1 MENIM
6 VLGAG
11 ALQLPLIEKV
21 KLRGFNPVV
30 MSLNPEEPG
39 MKIVKDSIIDDFCDE
54 QRTLEWAKKYNIKA
68 IITDQTDLPVRT
80 IAYVNEKLGLI
91 GVDYKT
97 ACLFTD
103 KFLMRE
109 KCKQLG
115 IKTLRYKLVS
125 TLQEAKEF
133 FDSLNGKSVIIKPIN
148 NQGSKGVC
156 KVKDKT
162 ELEEQFNY
170 AKEYSRGEALLV
182 EEFIIGSELVIEGIA
197 YNDCAENLIC
207 GDTFYFTSMPDTF
220 SACQRI
226 FPSRQSKTIV
236 DKALL
241 LNKEIIKGFG
251 LSRGLTHAEYIIDGE
266 DIYLIEIAARGGGVY
281 ISSDIIPL
289 MTDFDT
295 TNYILDMAL
304 FDNIEP
310 PQIKNNNRVVC
321 YIAFY
326 LPEGIVTNVRGV
338 DEVLKMRFVHHN
350 NLSSIYEG
358 KRINKNTNK
367 TSRFFMVLEAKSF
380 DEMDSN
386 IETIHS
392 TLNIMVSNNNVVSG
406 IIWN

>member
-326 LPEGIVTNVRGV
+326 LPEGIVTNVKGV

-392 TLNIMVSNNNVVSG
+392 TLNIMVSNNHVVSG